1 MFKDKFDGN
10 LYSSHGKS
18 KSCGILIG
26 FSGNKTFT
34 IYWYDKNGQILI
46 LETLMT
52 QSLSVLIF
60 TMQIQ
65 RVKT

>member
-26 FSGNKTFT
+26 FQVTKPLLCTGMIK
-34 IYWYDKNGQILI
+34 
-46 LETLMT
+46 M
-52 QSLSVLIF
+52 
-60 TMQIQ
+60 
-65 RVKT
+65 VKS